1 MINNRS
7 LFQVFIDNLTYPG
20 QLQES
25 KSNLYGMESP
35 KNLKKEFACFM
46 RKLEEQSKDN
56 VQKVLNEEVAKCFL
70 NLHVEKRPGRKGR
83 SQFD

>member
-1 MINNRS
+1 
-7 LFQVFIDNLTYPG
+7 
-20 QLQES
+20 
-25 KSNLYGMESP
+25 MESP